1 MINNVKEL
9 CACGALC
16 LIKETGNKR
25 RREAAFWRT
34 SVTHVFI
41 LQFKLQ

>member
-1 MINNVKEL
+1 MTSNVKEL

-16 LIKETGNKR
+16 LVKETENKR
-25 RREAAFWRT
+25 CREAAIWGA